1 MKIPVNGP
9 QDIGVIIRATRKAQ
23 GLRQDAAAG
32 SIGVSENFLS
42 KVERGNP
49 SVSWAKLFEV
59 VDGLGIR
66 ISLDTPVDIDPAP
79 PAGGNA
85 KR

>member
-1 MKIPVNGP
+1 MKISVKGP
-9 QDIGVIIRATRKAQ
+9 QDIGAIIRATRKAQ
-23 GLRQDAAAG
+23 GLRQDDAAG

-59 VDGLGIR
+59 MDGLGIR
-66 ISLDTPVDIDPAP
+66 ILLDTPVDIDPLPSAE
-79 PAGGNA
+79 GSA